1 MSFKGRVIGKRLET
15 GAFEGVVA
23 FDGKLSV
30 VYYVKDVAIRQGLK
44 IEVLH
49 NYEST
54 GYDYNYRIYIVNSS
68 GTPIRFIGDYST
80 PLITHTIEDADAAGI
95 AFVSN
100 DNPSGNYSIT
110 WLLTVWDNTLIDN
123 PVEAIRNIKLLQNWS
138 ELDLMGASYNW
149 GKDIVS
155 DVLIKNSGEGS
166 FNSSTLD
173 EIKAL
178 KIARQFFDETY
189 TADAIE
195 SILKEFCLTSYQD
208 NNGYECLKSILTKEN
223 PSEVITFADIKGE
236 VGDMIEP
243 QLSDIYC
250 TPVFNYAFDYATEKY
265 TKQIRVEKV
274 WETTYDAS
282 YTPGLNGT
290 DGATIWALCRAL
302 WLKTRQ
308 VEPMP
313 QDMSNHE
320 WVPDYDTAVW
330 CLKQQIKM
338 MSIKRCNF
346 NVGYML
352 GRKWN
357 IGKHFMLQLPHE
369 TNNNQV
375 ECVIERITKKKN
387 DNTVSVQ
394 IMILDEISFFFES

>member
-1 MSFKGRVIGKRLET
+1 MFKGRIVPNKKETVSVSGTFTSGANMSNITEIEGIPIAQGMVIRLTYNITLLQFPFGFFET
-15 GAFEGVVA
+15 DNGGYISETLIAVVDNATKTVEHTIAATDADGIGAFC
-23 FDGKLSV
+23 SV
-30 VYYVKDVAIRQGLK
+30 SGQHTFSYTVEI
-44 IEVLH
+44 IENV
-49 NYEST
+49 
-54 GYDYNYRIYIVNSS
+54 
-68 GTPIRFIGDYST
+68 
-80 PLITHTIEDADAAGI
+80 
-95 AFVSN
+95 
-100 DNPSGNYSIT
+100 
-110 WLLTVWDNTLIDN
+110 LIDN
-123 PVEAIRNIKLLQNWS
+123 PVSAIKHIKQCQNWS
-138 ELDLMGASYNW
+138 ELNLGAATYDW
-149 GKDIVS
+149 GKEVVPDAI
-155 DVLIKNSGEGS
+155 IKTTGEGS
-166 FNSSTLD
+166 FNSTTLD
-173 EIKAL
+173 EIRAL

-189 TADAIE
+189 TADTVE
-195 SILKEFCLTSYQD
+195 SVLKEFCLTSYQD

-320 WVPDYDTAVW
+320 WVPDYGTAVW
-330 CLKQQIKM
+330 CLKQQLKM
-338 MSIKRCNF
+338 MTIKRCNF
-346 NVGYML
+346 NVGYTL

-375 ECVIERITKKKN
+375 ECVVERIAKKKN